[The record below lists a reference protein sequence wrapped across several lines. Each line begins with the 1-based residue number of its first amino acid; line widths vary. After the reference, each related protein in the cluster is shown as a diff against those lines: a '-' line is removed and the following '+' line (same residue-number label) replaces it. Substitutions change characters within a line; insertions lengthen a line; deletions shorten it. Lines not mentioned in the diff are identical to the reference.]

1 MEGKIMYSTN
11 ACYGANN
18 YIDILYTLS
27 NTTINPHIDRIS
39 FGCNNEIV
47 KPVDKLVSILEA
59 NNYECK
65 YDKGIKRNA
74 YKRIKRYCS
83 SITGVSV
90 PILYERKRHCCIYP
104 CMRVIVD
111 NPHRDT
117 IDWFDTI
124 CNSLGFI
131 TTLSQVELTI
141 DFSPYEYGLQEFLW
155 NHLFL
160 KHHGGNVSFV
170 GDKKSLVGNKESLV
184 GDDFP
189 NTFYLGHKAKNSK
202 SVIVYDKKVNDLN
215 VLRLEF
221 RLNRSFLKRRE
232 LELDTFENINNIDLS
247 NLISFKRINRG
258 KLSKHLQWRHK
269 KQILRLGKE
278 YKGMY
283 VRQLMYSL
291 GDERSVANMIACMKR
306 SPYKNNCQRFL
317 EDMPEANEA
326 FFKRLKGAKF
336 I

>member
-1 MEGKIMYSTN
+1 MYSTN

-18 YIDILYTLS
+18 YIDILYLLS
-27 NTTINPHIDRIS
+27 NKPINPHIDRIFLS
-39 FGCNNEIV
+39 CKSDSISPEKTLFAVLKKDNYKCKSDGFAKGRIYKRIRIYESLITG
-47 KPVDKLVSILEA
+47 KRVSILYGL
-59 NNYECK
+59 NK
-65 YDKGIKRNA
+65 YFRF
-74 YKRIKRYCS
+74 
-83 SITGVSV
+83 
-90 PILYERKRHCCIYP
+90 YP
-104 CMRVIVD
+104 CMGISIYKPDIKAVD
-111 NPHRDT
+111 R
-117 IDWFDTI
+117 FDAL
-124 CNSLGFI
+124 CNSLGFL
-131 TTLSQVELTI
+131 TTLSHVELTI

-170 GDKKSLVGNKESLV
+170 GD
-184 GDDFP
+184 DFP
-189 NTFYLGHKAKNSK
+189 KTFYLGHKAKNSK

-215 VLRLEF
+215 LLRLEF
-221 RLNRSFLKRRE
+221 RLKRSFLKPHE
-232 LELDTFENINNIDLS
+232 LELDTFENINNIDLPS
-247 NLISFKRINRG
+247 LISFKRINRG

-269 KQILRLGKE
+269 EQITRLGKE
-278 YKGMY
+278 YRGMY

-326 FFKRLKGAKF
+326 FFKRLEGVRF